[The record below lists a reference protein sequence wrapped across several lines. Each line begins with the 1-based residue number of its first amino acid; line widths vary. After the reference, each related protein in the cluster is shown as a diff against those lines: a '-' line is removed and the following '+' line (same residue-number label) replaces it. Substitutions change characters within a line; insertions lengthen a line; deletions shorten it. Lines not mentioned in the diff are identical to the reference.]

1 MRNRTA
7 ALMVAGLVAAV
18 TLALGTGVA
27 SAQYPTPPTIQTVTQ
42 NGSTFTFRATGFQP
56 GSNVT
61 WSYSTSGSGGGA
73 SAVVRAATGSLG
85 SSVADASGV
94 TTLTT
99 TLPSGLS
106 GAVTITAS
114 GVNPDGAPISVSTV
128 VNVGASSGGGSAGTT
143 SGSGSESGLAFT
155 GSDTASVLLR
165 AGVLALVLGAAA
177 VFLARR
183 KSSSDLA

>member
-1 MRNRTA
+1 
-7 ALMVAGLVAAV
+7 MVAGLVAAV

-27 SAQYPTPPTIQTVTQ
+27 SAQYPTPPTVQTVSQ
-42 NGSTFTFRATGFQP
+42 NGSTSTFTFRATGFQP

-94 TTLTT
+94 ATLTT

-106 GAVTITAS
+106 GAVTITAT

-155 GSDTASVLLR
+155 GSNTASVLLR

>member
-7 ALMVAGLVAAV
+7 ALMVAGLVVAL

-27 SAQYPTPPTIQTVTQ
+27 SAQYPTPPTIQTVSQ
-42 NGSTFTFRATGFQP
+42 NGYNFTFRATGFQP

-61 WSYSTSGSGGGA
+61 WSYST
-73 SAVVRAATGSLG
+73 TGSLG

-94 TTLTT
+94 ATLTT
-99 TLPSGLS
+99 TLPSSLS
-106 GAVTITAS
+106 GAVTVTAS

-128 VNVGASSGGGSAGTT
+128 VTVGASSGGGSAGTT
-143 SGSGSESGLAFT
+143 SGSDSGLAFT
-155 GSDTASVLLR
+155 GSNTSSVLLR